1 MKNYNHKTQKPPPK
15 TNQSKTKPNQPTNQ
29 PTKTKTLHQ
38 QAKEQP
44 TKQKATVKKT
54 TKQKTQAN
62 NPPWDIPAFLDG
74 ESQSH
79 SFALSIICSLRRLA
93 LL

>member
-1 MKNYNHKTQKPPPK
+1 MKKLQSQNPK
-15 TNQSKTKPNQPTNQ
+15 TTPEKKPIKDQTKSTNQ

-54 TKQKTQAN
+54 TKQKPHAN
-62 NPPWDIPAFLDG
+62 NAPWDIPAFLDG

-79 SFALSIICSLRRLA
+79 SFALSIICSLRHLA